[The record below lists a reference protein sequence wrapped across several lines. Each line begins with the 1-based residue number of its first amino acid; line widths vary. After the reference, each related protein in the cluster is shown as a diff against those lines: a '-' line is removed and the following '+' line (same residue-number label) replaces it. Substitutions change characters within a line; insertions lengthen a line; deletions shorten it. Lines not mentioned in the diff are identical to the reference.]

1 MTQNKLDP
9 SAIDPNVNE
18 EHDKG
23 IEEHEYDGIKELDN
37 PPPGWIMAIFYITI
51 AASIFYGAY
60 FFWLKV
66 GDKQDAEYVNT
77 VKKHSEKYKQN
88 NEASAALALL
98 IDESAL
104 AEGQKIYKEMN
115 CATCHGKNGGGNAIG
130 PNLTDKY
137 WLHGCKFE
145 EVFSLIKNGFPT
157 KGMTAFKG
165 QLNDEKIQKVA
176 SYILVK
182 FKGTNPADAKAPQGV
197 LCE

>member
-1 MTQNKLDP
+1 MKQNKLDP
-9 SAIDPNVNE
+9 SEIDPNVTE
-18 EHDKG
+18 EHDMDVEG
-23 IEEHEYDGIKELDN
+23 HDYDGIKELDN

-51 AASIFYGAY
+51 AASIFYAAY

-66 GDKQDAEYVNT
+66 GDKQDAEYAKAT
-77 VKKHSEKYKQN
+77 VQYNEKYKKN

-98 IDESAL
+98 TDETSL
-104 AEGQKIYKEMN
+104 AEGQAIFKEMN
-115 CATCHGKNGGGNAIG
+115 CVTCHGPNGGGNAVG
-130 PNLTDKY
+130 PNLTDEY

-145 EVFSLIKNGFPT
+145 QVFSLIKNGFPT

-165 QLNDEKIQKVA
+165 QLTDEKIQKVA

-182 FKGTNPADAKAPQGV
+182 FKESNPADAKAPQGE